1 MPRRET
7 TSGHAAARDRGA
19 NGRARLA
26 RRFATLRA
34 ERRAGLA
41 AFLTAGDPD
50 GETCL
55 DLMHA
60 LVGAGAALL
69 EIGLPAARPDHDGP
83 VIRAAHAR
91 ARARGADA
99 ASALDLVRRFRARDG
114 ETPVVL
120 MGYAETLRALGPFWL
135 ADGAARAGAD
145 AILIVDADEGERA
158 ALAEHARARGLA
170 AIPILPSDAD
180 EAAWRA
186 RLKGAEGFAYVVAAP
201 GATGGAAPDAWE
213 VARRLWRVRLV
224 AGDFPM
230 VVGFGVRTA
239 EIFAAVAAHAD
250 AIAVGTALAERIAAH
265 LGPHGEPLPG
275 LVRDAADFARRLI
288 GLGHRAPDA
297 NSG

>member
-7 TSGHAAARDRGA
+7 RSGHAAADG
-19 NGRARLA
+19 RLA
-26 RRFATLRA
+26 RRFAALRA

-50 GETCL
+50 SETCL
-55 DLMHA
+55 ALMHA
-60 LVGAGAALL
+60 VVEAGAALL
-69 EIGLPAARPDHDGP
+69 EIGLPAARPVMDGP
-83 VIRAAHAR
+83 VIQAAHAR
-91 ARARGADA
+91 ARAKGATA
-99 ASALDLVRRFRARDG
+99 AAALDLVARFRARDG

-145 AILIVDADEGERA
+145 AILIVDAEAGERA
-158 ALAEHARARGLA
+158 ALAEQAAARGLS
-170 AIPILPSDAD
+170 AIPILTSDAD
-180 EAAWRA
+180 ETVWRQRLAGA
-186 RLKGAEGFAYVVAAP
+186 RGFAYVVA
-201 GATGGAAPDAWE
+201 GAGPTGGAAPDAWGL
-213 VARRLWRVRLV
+213 AQRLWRVRLV

-250 AIAVGTALAERIAAH
+250 AIAVGSALAERVAAH

-275 LVRDAADFARRLI
+275 LVADVAAFARRLI
-288 GLGHRAPDA
+288 ALGHRAPE
-297 NSG
+297 